1 MKKFNIGVDFLTI
14 VLFLTLAV
22 PVGAQTTGQAT
33 TLSAVSLQNQIS
45 NLLQQIQSLQAQL
58 NSLQEGTELAPSEE
72 NIPSSGTLVK
82 TISYSG
88 PCINNLVREIRRGLG
103 GTDVKILQTFL
114 IQTGYLAPVSFDSGG
129 FFGGPGFSS
138 NVTGWFGSLTEK
150 AVQNFQRDTGIFPN
164 GILTFATIAKI
175 KEISCSTNATQPQTP
190 TQPQTQTPTPTSNT
204 NSSPFVDIKANN
216 SDGPVTLTSGQTL
229 LLTWATKNTN
239 HCDLGAPFNSGVS
252 GFGGSAGPIGPTHPF
267 YPKEGVTT
275 YSIKCFNTA
284 NPSQVATDSVTVNV
298 SLPQIPIPYDP
309 PSIPQ
314 IPIPNI
320 PPSIQPAPTVDL
332 KANGSDGPISAIA
345 GSPVTLSW
353 TSTGATG
360 CSGSR
365 VGSGTWGGSLPISGS
380 RDSGSLTS
388 NTTILISCPNSIGQV
403 ANDKVTINVT
413 APTLLPPP
421 SIPQIPIPN
430 NPPAIGPVTAPAPT
444 VNLTYNGSHGPI
456 TITSG
461 SSVNF
466 NWSATNIYSCQIFRD
481 GVLYNN
487 SVYNSNGINMPSYS
501 GTFFFGNV
509 TAPTTTY
516 TMTCAGPGGSASS
529 SITVNVAATPQAQ
542 APTISF
548 ISPSSATVG
557 TTVSVYGSN
566 FNQFTFAFL
575 DGVAGQSLATTYV
588 SPTTIKFV
596 IPSNTS
602 IGTHNLF
609 VNEKGSSFPT
619 GNSVILNV
627 VTTPQ
632 PPGGGTE
639 LEDDQSPTEILRIE
653 SAVNGLASVLQA
665 LQNIL
670 NALGQ

>member
-129 FFGGPGFSS
+129 FFGVPGFSS
-138 NVTGWFGSLTEK
+138 NVTGWFGPLTEK
-150 AVQNFQRDTGIFPN
+150 AVQNFQRDTGLFPN

-388 NTTILISCPNSIGQV
+388 NTTVLISCPNSIGQV

-413 APTLLPPP
+413 ASTLPLPPIIFP
-421 SIPQIPIPN
+421 STI
-430 NPPAIGPVTAPAPT
+430 PAPT
-444 VNLTYNGSHGPI
+444 VNLTYNGSRGPI

-487 SVYNSNGINMPSYS
+487 GVYNSNGINTPSHS

-509 TAPTTTY
+509 TALTTTY

-529 SITVNVAATPQAQ
+529 GITVNVA
-542 APTISF
+542 
-548 ISPSSATVG
+548 
-557 TTVSVYGSN
+557 
-566 FNQFTFAFL
+566 
-575 DGVAGQSLATTYV
+575 
-588 SPTTIKFV
+588 
-596 IPSNTS
+596 TS
-602 IGTHNLF
+602 
-609 VNEKGSSFPT
+609 
-619 GNSVILNV
+619 
-627 VTTPQ
+627 PQ
-632 PPGGGTE
+632 PSGGGTE
-639 LEDDQSPTEILRIE
+639 LEDDQSTTEILRIE